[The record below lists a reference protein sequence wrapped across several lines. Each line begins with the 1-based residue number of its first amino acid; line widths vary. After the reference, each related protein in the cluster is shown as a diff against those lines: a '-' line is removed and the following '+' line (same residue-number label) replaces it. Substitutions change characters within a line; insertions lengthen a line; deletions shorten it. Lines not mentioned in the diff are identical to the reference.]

1 MDSFSK
7 MSSFFVERRSFWQF
21 YEEFQRDVL
30 ELTLNQKTE
39 CDPIPVL
46 FAKKIVR
53 NLKRS
58 NFPNNHLVD
67 EGVAHLSGYILVA
80 VVLESVPIDDITKR
94 YCTVYYNFMYNAKYK
109 IIMSYDLNVEEM
121 SYLQQRLTQ
130 CLGGGGCPYAKTIQ
144 VI

>member
-7 MSSFFVERRSFWQF
+7 LSNLFVESRTFWEF

-30 ELTLNQKTE
+30 ELTLNQRTE
-39 CDPIPVL
+39 GDPIPVL

-58 NFPNNHLVD
+58 KFQNNHLID

-80 VVLESVPIDDITKR
+80 VVLESRESMHMQELPGLILI
-94 YCTVYYNFMYNAKYK
+94 
-109 IIMSYDLNVEEM
+109 
-121 SYLQQRLTQ
+121 QRLSPPFGVSSQDSSNQRTDKKVQ
-130 CLGGGGCPYAKTIQ
+130 EVLCKI
-144 VI
+144 